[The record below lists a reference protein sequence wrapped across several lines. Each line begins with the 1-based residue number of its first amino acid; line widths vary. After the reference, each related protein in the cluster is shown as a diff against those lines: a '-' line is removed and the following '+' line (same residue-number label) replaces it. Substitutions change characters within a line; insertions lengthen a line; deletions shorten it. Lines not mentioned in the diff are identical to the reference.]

1 MATYDKLATTTLG
14 SNTAQITFSSID
26 QTYTDL
32 VLIINY
38 KLNAA
43 NGNVLVRCNGDT
55 GNNYNYNTMY
65 NNGASVGSG
74 WGNAFSGLLVGG
86 VVSNSVDESVITLQL
101 QSYANTATYKTGSAR
116 GNDAVSSVD
125 RTGCMWK
132 STAAINSLTILN
144 NASNQFL
151 TNSMF
156 TLYGIKA
163 A

>member
-14 SNTAQITFSSID
+14 SNTATITFPSID

-32 VLIINY
+32 ILIINY
-38 KLNAA
+38 KLNNA
-43 NGNVLVRCNGDT
+43 NGNILVRCNGDT
-55 GNNYNYNTMY
+55 GNNYNYNSMF
-65 NNGASVGSG
+65 NNGASVGAT
-74 WGNAFSGLLVGG
+74 WGNTFSGLLVGG
-86 VVSNSVDESVITLQL
+86 VVANSVAESIIILQIN
-101 QSYANTATYKTGSAR
+101 SYANTTTYKTGSAR
-116 GNDAVSSVD
+116 GNDAADAVD

-144 NASNQFL
+144 NAGNQFL